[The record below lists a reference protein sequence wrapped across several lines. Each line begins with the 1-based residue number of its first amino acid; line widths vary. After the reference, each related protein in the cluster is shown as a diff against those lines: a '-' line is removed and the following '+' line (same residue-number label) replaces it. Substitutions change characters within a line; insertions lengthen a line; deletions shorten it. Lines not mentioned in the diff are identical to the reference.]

1 MAGATPQQAAADWAA
16 RLAGSGDKITRGVQ
30 AVTTAPGAA
39 AARQKAAYVANVQ
52 ASSDKWA
59 TRVASVSTA
68 EWQAA
73 TVNKG
78 VPRIASGAQAAQ
90 SKFEGF
96 MAQVLPHIASTVSAL
111 PARGNL
117 EQNIARSAAF
127 SRGMA
132 NFKRR

>member
-1 MAGATPQQAAADWAA
+1 MAGATPQQAAEDWKN

-39 AARQKAAYVANVQ
+39 AARQKSAYVANVQ
-52 ASSDKWA
+52 AASDKWA

-73 TVNKG
+73 TIAKG
-78 VPRIASGAQAAQ
+78 VPRIASGAAAAQ
-90 SKFEGF
+90 GKFEAF
-96 MAQVLPHIASTVSAL
+96 MSQVLPHIASTVSAL

-117 EQNIARSAAF
+117 EQNIARSAQF
-127 SRGMA
+127 QRGMA
-132 NFKRR
+132 TFKRR

>member
-1 MAGATPQQAAADWAA
+1 MAGATPQQAAEDWKN
-16 RLAGSGDKITRGVQ
+16 RLAASGDKITRGVQ

-39 AARQKAAYVANVQ
+39 AARQKAQYVAAVQ

-73 TVNKG
+73 TINKG
-78 VPRIASGAQAAQ
+78 VARIASGAAAAQ
-90 SKFEGF
+90 PKFEQF
-96 MAQVLPHIASTVSAL
+96 MQQVLPHIASTVSAL